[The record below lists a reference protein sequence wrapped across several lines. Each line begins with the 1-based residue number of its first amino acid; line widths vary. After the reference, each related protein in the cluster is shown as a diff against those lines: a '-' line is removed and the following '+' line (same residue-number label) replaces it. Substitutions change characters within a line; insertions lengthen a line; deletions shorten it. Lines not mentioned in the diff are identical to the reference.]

1 MGRQQLPPQIKKVV
15 VRDRKTGKSVV
26 RYQLTVD
33 AGVNGE
39 TGRRQ
44 QVRRRYATERLAR
57 DALAEVTDAAREGT
71 FVPKRS
77 TTVREVCENYVK
89 GRHKLRATSKAKLEY
104 DLQPLIER
112 HGDEPVQRLTKA
124 DVDELV
130 ADLSKGGTKTGNG
143 HTRRPWGGSAVNKF
157 TQTVSMVLADAQRQ
171 GLVARNVA
179 EHVDPVAVA
188 HRVVDTYT
196 EAEVAVLLK
205 SISGERLAHAWELAL
220 CGLRRGE
227 LAGLRWCDVD
237 LDDKTLAVT
246 NNRVDAGGK
255 AVENDPKSAT
265 SRRTLPL
272 PDRLVSVLKAAK
284 ARQAAERLA
293 AGTVY
298 RSGEYVVSNEIGDP
312 YHPQVLSRYWQDAVK
327 AAGLR
332 PIKLHAARHTAA
344 TAMHLNGVPVAVIAA
359 WIGHKDA
366 SLTMRLY
373 AHSQDEALKAAGD
386 TFNRVVTSS

>member
-1 MGRQQLPPQIKKVV
+1 MGRQQLPPQIKKVEV
-15 VRDRKTGKSVV
+15 LDRKTGKAVV

-33 AGVNGE
+33 AGVNAE

-57 DALAEVTDAAREGT
+57 DALAEVADAAREGV
-71 FVPKRS
+71 FVPRRS

-112 HGDEPVQRLTKA
+112 HGDEPVQRLAKA

-130 ADLSKGGTKTGNG
+130 ADLSKGGTKTGKG
-143 HTRRPWGGSAVNKF
+143 RTRRPWGGSAVNKL
-157 TQTVSMVLADAQRQ
+157 TQAVSMVLADAQRQ

-227 LAGLRWCDVD
+227 LAGLQWCDVD
-237 LDDKTLAVT
+237 LDGRTLAVK

-255 AVENDPKSAT
+255 AVENDPKSAM

-272 PDRLVSVLKAAK
+272 PDRIVSVLRAAK

-293 AGTVY
+293 AGSVY
-298 RSGEYVVSNEIGDP
+298 RSGEYVVSNEMGDP
-312 YHPQVLSRYWQDAVK
+312 YHPQVLSRYWKDAVR

-373 AHSQDEALKAAGD
+373 AHSQDDALKAAGD
-386 TFNRVVTSS
+386 TFNRVVTTS